1 MYRKNTIN
9 GFTIVELLIVIV
21 VIGILASITIV
32 SFNGVQQRAKTT
44 QTVAI
49 AKAYINA
56 LKLWEADKG
65 SLPLNE
71 SCLGP
76 ATAFSATSNTC
87 YAHSWT
93 GNAPYLPTFNTDLG
107 KYIGKP
113 TGELGVFGPPAPS
126 GTMWYHGNWY
136 GQNKAVLGYAI
147 PRSSNDCGLPNIL
160 SQPYDNATVTGAKY
174 TEQLDAG
181 AYTYTYCL
189 VLVGTR

>member
-76 ATAFSATSNTC
+76 ATAFLANLLANWASLVHPPHLERCGTTATG
-87 YAHSWT
+87 T
-93 GNAPYLPTFNTDLG
+93 GKTKQF
-107 KYIGKP
+107 
-113 TGELGVFGPPAPS
+113 
-126 GTMWYHGNWY
+126 
-136 GQNKAVLGYAI
+136 
-147 PRSSNDCGLPNIL
+147 
-160 SQPYDNATVTGAKY
+160 
-174 TEQLDAG
+174 
-181 AYTYTYCL
+181 
-189 VLVGTR
+189 